1 VRPIVTRALDLA
13 ERAVNAAGGDEA
25 DVSVHVESSGFAR
38 FAASAVHQPTLIRN
52 ESVTLRVVRDG
63 RVGCATT
70 NRTDD
75 EGLAAAARHAG
86 EAADSS
92 PVDPGFAGLQEP
104 APVPEVE
111 GYDEATAD
119 LTPEDQAEAAAEA
132 IAAASGL
139 GLYGYYTS
147 GVTEIAVAS
156 TAGQTVSQAMTDV
169 SVLALAASEDSS
181 GYAEATSWRAAD
193 VDPAAVARE
202 AAEKAARTRSAKE
215 PEPRTF
221 RAVLEPY
228 ATSELLFYFA
238 FTSLNALALLE
249 GRSYLSGRLGE
260 KLFDTSFTV
269 RDDGL
274 DSRSYPKSFD
284 LEGVPKQPVLMIE
297 EGVARDVVWDRR
309 TATQAGDG
317 RVSTG
322 HALAPPAQPFGPIP
336 FNLSMAGG
344 EAESVDELAE
354 RVGEGIYVTRLH
366 YLGIVDPREGII
378 TGMTRDG
385 TFLIEG
391 GKVTTPVVN
400 LRFTTSFPALAAGLL
415 GLTKEVTLVN
425 RSDFYDERYPF
436 GTLVPAVATDAFTV
450 VGTGSGPGL

>member
-1 VRPIVTRALDLA
+1 MSRSLELA
-13 ERAVNAAGGDEA
+13 ERAVKAAEGDEA

-38 FAASAVHQPTLIRN
+38 FAASAVHQPTLIRD
-52 ESVTLRVVRDG
+52 ETVTLRVVRDG

-75 EGLAAAARHAG
+75 EGLAETARHAAK
-86 EAADSS
+86 AADSS
-92 PVDPGFAGLQEP
+92 PVDHSFSGLQEP
-104 APVPEVE
+104 APVPEVA
-111 GYDEATAD
+111 GYDEATAA

-132 IAAASGL
+132 IAGAPDL

-156 TAGQTVSQAMTDV
+156 TTGLAVSQAMTDV
-169 SVLALAASEDSS
+169 SVLALAASDYAS
-181 GYAEATSWRAAD
+181 GYAEATSWRASD
-193 VDPAAVARE
+193 LDPAAVAHE
-202 AAEKAARTRSAKE
+202 AAEKAARTRGAGQIE
-215 PEPRTF
+215 PQTF

-228 ATSELLFYFA
+228 AISELLFYFA
-238 FTSLNALALLE
+238 FTSLNSLALLE

-260 KLFDTSFTV
+260 KLFDESFTL

-274 DSRSYPKSFD
+274 DPRSYPKAFD
-284 LEGVPKQPVLMIE
+284 LEGVPKQPVLIVE
-297 EGVARDVVWDRR
+297 EGIARDVVWDRR
-309 TATQAGDG
+309 TAKQADDG
-317 RVSTG
+317 HVSTG
-322 HALAPPAQPFGPIP
+322 HALAPPGQAFGPIP
-336 FNLSMAGG
+336 FNLAMSGG
-344 EAESVDELAE
+344 DAASTDELAE
-354 RVGEGIYVTRLH
+354 RVGDGIYVTRLH
-366 YLGIVDPREGII
+366 YLGVVDPREGII

-385 TFLIEG
+385 TFRIEG

-415 GLTKEVTLVN
+415 GLTEDVTLVN

-436 GTLVPAVATDAFTV
+436 GTLVPAVATDSFTV

>member
-1 VRPIVTRALDLA
+1 MSRALDLA
-13 ERAVNAAGGDEA
+13 DRAVRAAEGDEA

-38 FAASAVHQPTLIRN
+38 FAASAVHQPTLIRD
-52 ESVTLRVVRDG
+52 ETVTLRVVRDG

-70 NRTDD
+70 NRADD
-75 EGLAAAARHAG
+75 EGLAAAARHAA

-92 PVDPGFAGLQEP
+92 PVDPGFTGLQEP
-104 APVPEVE
+104 VPVPEVE
-111 GYDEATAD
+111 GYDAGTAA

-132 IAAASGL
+132 IAAAPEL

-156 TAGQTVSQAMTDV
+156 TTGHAVAQSMTDV

-181 GYAEATSWRAAD
+181 GYAEATSWRASD
-193 VDPAAVARE
+193 LDPAAVARE
-202 AAEKAARTRSAKE
+202 AAEKAARTRGAKTIE
-215 PEPRTF
+215 PQTF

-228 ATSELLFYFA
+228 AISELLFYFA

-260 KLFDTSFTV
+260 RLFAESFTI

-274 DSRSYPKSFD
+274 DSRNYPKSFD
-284 LEGVPKQPVLMIE
+284 MEGVPKQRVLMIE

-309 TATQAGDG
+309 TAKQAGDG
-317 RVSTG
+317 HVSTG
-322 HALAPPAQPFGPIP
+322 HALAPPAQAFGPIP
-336 FNLSMAGG
+336 FNLAMSCGDAD
-344 EAESVDELAE
+344 SVGELAE
-354 RVGEGIYVTRLH
+354 LVGDGIYVTRLH
-366 YLGIVDPREGII
+366 YLGVVDPREGII

-385 TFLIEG
+385 TFRVEG
-391 GKVTTPVVN
+391 GRVTTPVVN

-415 GLTKEVTLVN
+415 GLTEEVTLVN

-436 GTLVPAVATDAFTV
+436 GTLVPAVATDSFTV

>member
-1 VRPIVTRALDLA
+1 MSRALDLA
-13 ERAVNAAGGDEA
+13 ERAVRAVEGDEA

-38 FAASAVHQPTLIRN
+38 YAASAVHQPTLIRDGT
-52 ESVTLRVVRDG
+52 VTLRVVRDG

-75 EGLAAAARHAG
+75 EGLAAAARHAA

-92 PVDPGFAGLQEP
+92 PVDPCFAGLQEP
-104 APVPEVE
+104 APVPEVG
-111 GYDEATAD
+111 GYDEATAA

-132 IAAASGL
+132 IAGAPDF

-147 GVTEIAVAS
+147 GVTEVAVAS
-156 TAGQTVSQAMTDV
+156 TAGLAVSQAMTDV
-169 SVLALAASEDSS
+169 SVLALAASDDAS
-181 GYAEATSWRAAD
+181 GYAEATSWRASD
-193 VDPAAVARE
+193 LDPAAVARE
-202 AAEKAARTRSAKE
+202 AAEKAARTKSAAQIE
-215 PEPRTF
+215 PQTF

-228 ATSELLFYFA
+228 AISELLFYFA

-260 KLFDTSFTV
+260 KLFDERFTL

-274 DSRSYPKSFD
+274 DAETYPKAFD
-284 LEGVPKQPVLMIE
+284 LEGVPKQPVLIVE
-297 EGVARDVVWDRR
+297 DGVARDVVWDRR
-309 TATQAGDG
+309 TAKQAGDG

-322 HALAPPAQPFGPIP
+322 HALAPPAQAFGPIP
-336 FNLSMAGG
+336 FNLAMSGGTAG
-344 EAESVDELAE
+344 SVDELAE
-354 RVGEGIYVTRLH
+354 LVDDGIYVTRLH
-366 YLGIVDPREGII
+366 YLGVVDPREGII

-385 TFLIEG
+385 TFRVEG

-400 LRFTTSFPALAAGLL
+400 LRFTTSFPALVAGLL
-415 GLTKEVTLVN
+415 GLTEEPTLVN

-436 GTLVPAVATDAFTV
+436 GTLVPAVATDSFTV

>member
-1 VRPIVTRALDLA
+1 VTRALELA
-13 ERAVNAAGGDEA
+13 ERAVKASDGDEA
-25 DVSVHVESSGFAR
+25 DASVHVESSGFAR
-38 FAASAVHQPTLIRN
+38 FAASAVHQPTLIRD
-52 ESVTLRVVRDG
+52 ETVTLRVVRDG

-75 EGLAAAARHAG
+75 DGLAAAAGHAA

-104 APVPEVE
+104 APVPAVE
-111 GYDEATAD
+111 GYDEPTAV
-119 LTPEDQAEAAAEA
+119 LSPEDQAEAAAEA
-132 IAAASGL
+132 IAAAPEL

-156 TAGQTVSQAMTDV
+156 TTGLAVSQAMTDV
-169 SVLALAASEDSS
+169 SVLTLAATDDSS
-181 GYAEATSWRAAD
+181 GYAEATSWRASD
-193 VDPAAVARE
+193 LDPAAVARE
-202 AAEKAARTRSAKE
+202 AAEKAVRTRGARPVE
-215 PEPRTF
+215 PQTF

-228 ATSELLFYFA
+228 AISELLFYFA

-260 KLFDTSFTV
+260 QLFDQSFTV
-269 RDDGL
+269 WDEGL
-274 DSRSYPKSFD
+274 DRRNYPKSFD
-284 LEGVPKQPVLMIE
+284 LEGVPKQRVLMVE

-309 TATQAGDG
+309 TARQAGNG
-317 RVSTG
+317 HVSTG
-322 HALAPPAQPFGPIP
+322 HALAPPAQAFGPIP
-336 FNLSMAGG
+336 FNLSMAEGD
-344 EAESVDELAE
+344 AASVDELAE
-354 RVGEGIYVTRLH
+354 RVGDGIYVTRLH
-366 YLGIVDPREGII
+366 YLGVVDPREGII

-385 TFLIEG
+385 TFRIED

-415 GLTKEVTLVN
+415 GLTKDVTLVN

-436 GTLVPAVATDAFTV
+436 GTLVPAVATDAFTI